1 MAAVDI
7 MLEMAEPAPAVPRR
21 VPLRFERVAITSIWG
36 DPLAPGTW
44 SGAPANLAAALQQ
57 HGVVVEGIAPRLD
70 RSALTLLATRHLLR
84 RHAVPSLER
93 VLRSAA
99 ARRRHAATVA
109 EAAARRGFR
118 DVLHTGTL
126 DMPALMLPPGIRHY
140 LYCDQTWDLSLRHRP
155 DADRYDARERE
166 DYECLERAALH
177 QLTHIFTFG
186 RYVRDNMITHYGL
199 SPDRVTAVGSGMG
212 AIAPWNGA
220 KSYAPPRLLFV
231 AKHLFLAKGG
241 RLVVDAFLMAQRQRP
256 DLTLTIV
263 GDARSRRFVPKH
275 PGITFHDHL
284 PWAALQQ
291 LYREAS
297 LLVEPMINDP
307 WGQVYLEALL
317 SRTPPIGL
325 DRNGLP
331 EIIGGGKYGFLAP
344 DASATALAATIL
356 DASSDPDRLA
366 TMAEAGQRHMLST
379 YSWERTAERIA
390 FG

>member
-21 VPLRFERVAITSIWG
+21 GIRRFERVAITSIWG

-44 SGAPANLAAALQQ
+44 SGAPANLAAALQH

-70 RSALTLLATRHLLR
+70 RSALTLLAARHVLR
-84 RHAVPSLER
+84 RRQVPSLER

-109 EAAARRGFR
+109 EAAARRRFR

-126 DMPALMLPPGIRHY
+126 DLPALMLPPGVRHY
-140 LYCDQTWDLSLRHRP
+140 LYCDQTWDLSLRYRP

-166 DYECLERAALH
+166 DYERLERAALH
-177 QLTHIFTFG
+177 QLTHVFTFG
-186 RYVRDNMITHYGL
+186 LYVRDNMIAHYGL
-199 SPDRVTAVGSGMG
+199 SPDHVTTVGSGMG
-212 AIAPWNGA
+212 AIAPWSGA
-220 KSYAPPRLLFV
+220 KTYAPPRLLFV

-241 RLVVDAFLMAQRQRP
+241 RLVVDAFLMARRRRP

-263 GDARSRRFVPKH
+263 GDTRSRRFVPKH

-284 PWAALQQ
+284 PWTALQQ

-331 EIIGGGKYGFLAP
+331 EIIGGGKYGFLVRE
-344 DASATALAATIL
+344 ASAAALAETIL
-356 DASSDPDRLA
+356 DAASNPDRLA
-366 TMAEAGQRHMLST
+366 AMAEAGQRHALST
-379 YSWERTAERIA
+379 YSWERTAEQIA